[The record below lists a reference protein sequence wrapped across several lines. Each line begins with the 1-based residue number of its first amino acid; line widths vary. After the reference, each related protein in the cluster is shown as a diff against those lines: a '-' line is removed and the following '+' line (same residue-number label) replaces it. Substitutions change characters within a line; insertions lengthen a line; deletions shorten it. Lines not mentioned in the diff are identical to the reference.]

1 MSDMRERLG
10 SVVCAI
16 TMVASFTAY
25 SLSKIMFEEG
35 KYQAAGFIFAGTA
48 VCDALFIA
56 GCCYHCGVCAQA
68 NKPSTDTVASVHGH
82 PDMESGLPPVDTT
95 ALHQQPTQSY
105 GSLGPS

>member
-1 MSDMRERLG
+1 MRERLG
-10 SVVCAI
+10 NVVCAI
-16 TMVASFTAY
+16 TIVASFTAY

-68 NKPSTDTVASVHGH
+68 NKPSTDTVASVQGH
-82 PDMESGLPPVDTT
+82 RDLELGVSPVDTM
-95 ALHQQPTQSY
+95 ALLQQPTKSY